1 MYVSVCVCVYKPT
14 GVFVYS
20 HLHTHHCAYRDVKQG
35 GRQYTITHYI
45 CYSRHVH
52 ACLHL
57 GTNTEPC
64 TAPVAATQ
72 AAALLG
78 EPQAGRRQ
86 VGREQANNCQQRSRW
101 GRCWWVVRP
110 SLRVAWACSA
120 PNCPC
125 RAVIG
130 NKWFRTWFTAE
141 RLEPQG
147 MWLAVHRHAGQ
158 HLGVSLK
165 PGQEAAAPHVAIL
178 PIIYFMAYFNHL
190 IKLHSSDF
198 H

>member
-20 HLHTHHCAYRDVKQG
+20 HLHTHQCAYRVVKQG

-57 GTNTEPC
+57 GTNAEPC
-64 TAPVAATQ
+64 TALVAAMQ
-72 AAALLG
+72 AAVLLG
-78 EPQAGRRQ
+78 EPQAGRQQ
-86 VGREQANNCQQRSRW
+86 VGREQANNCQQRGHW

-120 PNCPC
+120 PNLPC
-125 RAVIG
+125 RAVIE
-130 NKWFRTWFTAE
+130 NKQDMVRCGKAWTAGDVAGRTPACRAASGCQPKPRPGGCSPTHGH
-141 RLEPQG
+141 PSY
-147 MWLAVHRHAGQ
+147 
-158 HLGVSLK
+158 HLFYGL
-165 PGQEAAAPHVAIL
+165 
-178 PIIYFMAYFNHL
+178 F
-190 IKLHSSDF
+190 
-198 H
+198 